1 MKLSPYFPISC
12 RACGLFLGLSAAIAL
27 VSSCTTGGGGS
38 NPDYGPFDSNGNY
51 VEEWADNP
59 SKWRRNPA
67 PPPPV
72 ADNSSMMAGNDTPP
86 KNLTPLP
93 SPTSSSSQIESARVT
108 SAAPQTMPKPRT
120 STTTTV
126 RNTPK
131 PTPKPVAR
139 VTPKPKPKPRAV
151 VAKPASTRVTVKKGD
166 TLYGLALRHK
176 SSVSAIQKAN
186 GISGTNLKIGKTLV
200 IPRK

>member
-1 MKLSPYFPISC
+1 MKRSPFSLFTA
-12 RACGLFLGLSAAIAL
+12 RHCGMALLLSAAVAL
-27 VSSCTTGGGGS
+27 INSCATGGGGAG
-38 NPDYGPFDSNGNY
+38 PDYGPFDSNGNY

-72 ADNSSMMAGNDTPP
+72 NDTPTMASNDTPP

-93 SPTSSSSQIESARVT
+93 TGSSTIESARVT
-108 SAAPQTMPKPRT
+108 TTAPQTMPKPRT
-120 STTTTV
+120 TTPTV
-126 RNTPK
+126 TRTTPK
-131 PTPKPVAR
+131 PKPTVTR
-139 VTPKPKPKPRAV
+139 VTPKPKPKPRPV
-151 VAKPASTRVTVKKGD
+151 VAKPSGTRVTVKKGD
-166 TLYGLALRHK
+166 TLYGLALRYK

-186 GISGTNLKIGKTLV
+186 GISGTNLKIGKTLL